1 MNSTLALV
9 LFPAPWN
16 SIVPYAFVVVFL
28 MYSGLQSVAE
38 PSFSGFSS
46 DSWSTLNQP
55 QWHLKTVSNIKKTS
69 KYATNISIVDSK
81 LVQLTII
88 FVATV
93 HASRQLL
100 AQSLL

>member
-1 MNSTLALV
+1 MVHFEPTAMASKNS
-9 LFPAPWN
+9 
-16 SIVPYAFVVVFL
+16 
-28 MYSGLQSVAE
+28 
-38 PSFSGFSS
+38 
-46 DSWSTLNQP
+46 
-55 QWHLKTVSNIKKTS
+55 LKYQKD